1 MFVIAIISFSIH
13 LAVNGWLLLILVR
26 NRIIR
31 FLPWFGAYIASEAV
45 GACVGLVL
53 WSLRSHL
60 YRTVFWVMAA
70 AQIILIVGAVRESFS
85 RLFVG
90 FRSRPWF
97 PWLVRSVIAMI
108 LLYSVWKAIYVPTV
122 RTNRLI
128 SLIADGEFAF
138 RWTILA
144 VGLLA
149 VILERIFMV
158 SRSTREAAVL
168 DGCTVVSLGV
178 IAWVVS
184 RSLLGQQYI
193 LVTQYFQEIGY
204 LLGAAIWIKCMSR
217 PPSPTGF
224 TELSITPEQAAAEL
238 QRYRVAAKRILK
250 RREMTDLAP
259 QPGADKAD

>member
-1 MFVIAIISFSIH
+1 MLVIAIISFSIH

-26 NRIIR
+26 GRITR
-31 FLPWFGAYIASEAV
+31 SLPWFAAYIVSEVV

-53 WSLRSHL
+53 WSLKSHL
-60 YRTVFWVMAA
+60 YSTVFWVLAA
-70 AQIILIVGAVRESFS
+70 AQIILIVGAVRESFL

-90 FRSRPWF
+90 FRSQPWF
-97 PWLVRSVIAMI
+97 PWLVRSVIALI
-108 LLYSVWKAIYVPTV
+108 LLYSVWKAVYLPTV

-158 SRSTREAAVL
+158 SRNTREAAVL
-168 DGCTVVSLGV
+168 DGSTVVSLGV
-178 IAWVVS
+178 VAWVVS
-184 RSLLGQQYI
+184 RSLLGQKYI
-193 LVTQYFQEIGY
+193 VITQYLQEIGY

-217 PPSPTGF
+217 PESLTGF
-224 TELSITPEQAAAEL
+224 AELSITPEQAQAEL
-238 QRYRVAAKRILK
+238 RRYRQAAKRFLNQRNI
-250 RREMTDLAP
+250 TDVSP
-259 QPGADKAD
+259 